1 MAFIF
6 ALELSI
12 IISVSI
18 ANAMSQLGFA
28 LFYNLLYGLIISTSV
43 PIAIVLKKHE
53 PLKALGAK
61 KMGSR
66 QWAVLLIF
74 VVASIGGQ
82 VIPKLAIGETINF
95 YLLPQCVLP
104 LIMTTFFEEFF
115 FRGFVQTRAEKRFGA
130 VAAVILSGFLF
141 SIYHLGYP
149 GFRTVPDIVLL
160 FAVGIGFALSYKLS
174 GNNLFVAYFVNLPNA
189 LLTYCLKES
198 QFPVFTELSSVL
210 AVITIFLIALLF
222 AALRKRWD
230 TPTSQA

>member
-1 MAFIF
+1 
-6 ALELSI
+6 
-12 IISVSI
+12 
-18 ANAMSQLGFA
+18 MSQLGFA

-43 PIAIVLKKHE
+43 PIAIALKKHE
-53 PLKALGAK
+53 PLKTLGAK
-61 KMGSR
+61 KMGPR
-66 QWAVLLIF
+66 QWAVLLVF
-74 VVASIGGQ
+74 VAASIGGQ
-82 VIPKLAIGETINF
+82 VIPKLAIGEAISF

-222 AALRKRWD
+222 VALRKRWD